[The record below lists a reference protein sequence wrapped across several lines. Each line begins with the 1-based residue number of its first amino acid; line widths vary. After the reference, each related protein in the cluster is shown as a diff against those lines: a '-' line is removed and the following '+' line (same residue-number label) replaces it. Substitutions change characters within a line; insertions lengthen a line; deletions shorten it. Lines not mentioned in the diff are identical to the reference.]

1 MQLIIFTRGNKK
13 LPSYL
18 SKYKKLNFKHIR
30 FDSTNLDDLLIIAQ
44 YRIISYPTSIIVNNK
59 GSILL
64 KKKGFISL
72 TYLNE
77 IYKLVHE

>member
-1 MQLIIFTRGNKK
+1 MQLIIFTKDDEE
-13 LPSYL
+13 LPDL
-18 SKYKKLNFKHIR
+18 SQYKDLRFRHIR
-30 FDSTNLDDLLIIAQ
+30 FNSTDLDDLLLIAQ

-64 KKKGFISL
+64 KKKGFISS
-72 TYLNE
+72 TYLDE

>member
-1 MQLIIFTRGNKK
+1 MQLIIFTKDDEE
-13 LPSYL
+13 LPDL
-18 SKYKKLNFKHIR
+18 SQYKDLRFRHIR
-30 FDSTNLDDLLIIAQ
+30 FSSTDLDDLLLIAQ
-44 YRIISYPTSIIVNNK
+44 YRIISYPTSIIINDK

-72 TYLNE
+72 TYLDE